1 MDWIHRAGI
10 GYDIHRLVPGRRLV
24 LGGVE
29 IPHPTGLDGH
39 SDADV
44 AAHAIGS
51 ALLGALALGDLGQ
64 HFPPGDPRFAA
75 ISSLVLLERIA
86 ALARDRGA
94 EIVHVDVT
102 VVAEAPRLAP
112 HVQSMRERLAAA
124 LGMVIGQVSV
134 KAATN
139 EGCDAIG
146 RGEAIAAH
154 AVATVRAPA
163 VPVPGS
169 RPS

>member
-1 MDWIHRAGI
+1 MVDWIQRAGI

-29 IPHPTGLDGH
+29 IPHPTGLAGH

-64 HFPPGDPRFAA
+64 HFPPGDPRFAD
-75 ISSLVLLERIA
+75 ISSCVLLERIA
-86 ALARDRGA
+86 ALVRDRGA
-94 EIVHVDVT
+94 EIVNVDVT

-112 HVQSMRERLAAA
+112 HIQSMRERLARA
-124 LGMVIGQVSV
+124 LGVAVARVAV

-154 AVATVRAPA
+154 AVVAVREPA
-163 VPVPGS
+163 GPG
-169 RPS
+169 PGD

>member
-1 MDWIHRAGI
+1 VTDWIQRAGI

-29 IPHPTGLDGH
+29 IPHSTGLAGH

-51 ALLGALALGDLGQ
+51 ALLGALALGDLGH
-64 HFPPGDPRFAA
+64 HFPPGDPRYAEV
-75 ISSLVLLERIA
+75 SSVVLLEQIA
-86 ALARDRGA
+86 AMVRAHGGA
-94 EIVHVDVT
+94 IVNVDVT

-112 HVQSMRERLAAA
+112 HVPAMRKELARA
-124 LGMVIGQVSV
+124 LGVGVEQVAV

-146 RGEAIAAH
+146 RGDAIAAH
-154 AVATVRAPA
+154 AVAAVRVPAAPR
-163 VPVPGS
+163 V
-169 RPS
+169 

>member
-1 MDWIHRAGI
+1 VDWITRAGI
-10 GYDIHRLVPGRRLV
+10 GYDIHRLVTGRPLV

-29 IPHPTGLDGH
+29 IPHPTGLAGH

-51 ALLGALALGDLGQ
+51 ALLGALALGDLGR

-75 ISSLVLLERIA
+75 ISSRVLLERIA
-86 ALARDRGA
+86 ALVRDRGA
-94 EIVHVDVT
+94 EIVNVDVT

-112 HVQSMRERLAAA
+112 HIESMRERLAAS
-124 LGMVIGQVSV
+124 LGVAVGQVSV

-154 AVATVRAPA
+154 AVASVRAPA
-163 VPVPGS
+163 APGP
-169 RPS
+169 RV

>member
-1 MDWIHRAGI
+1 MTDWIQRAGI

-29 IPHPTGLDGH
+29 IPHSTGLAGH

-51 ALLGALALGDLGQ
+51 ALLGALALGDLGH
-64 HFPPGDPRFAA
+64 HFPPGDPRYAD

-86 ALARDRGA
+86 AMVRARGGDIA
-94 EIVHVDVT
+94 NVDVT

-112 HVQSMRERLAAA
+112 HVPAMRGALARA
-124 LGMVIGQVSV
+124 LGVGVGQVAV
-134 KAATN
+134 KATTN
-139 EGCDAIG
+139 ERCDAIG

-154 AVATVRAPA
+154 AVAAVRMPAAPRA
-163 VPVPGS
+163 
-169 RPS
+169 

>member
-1 MDWIHRAGI
+1 MTDWIQRAGI

-29 IPHPTGLDGH
+29 IPHSTGLAGH

-51 ALLGALALGDLGQ
+51 ALLGALALGDLGH
-64 HFPPGDPRFAA
+64 HFPPGDPRYAEV
-75 ISSLVLLERIA
+75 SSVVLLEQIA
-86 ALARDRGA
+86 AMVRAHGGA
-94 EIVHVDVT
+94 IVNVDVT

-112 HVQSMRERLAAA
+112 HVPAMRKELARA
-124 LGMVIGQVSV
+124 LGVGVEQVAV

-146 RGEAIAAH
+146 RGDAIAAH
-154 AVATVRAPA
+154 AVAAVRVPAAPR
-163 VPVPGS
+163 V
-169 RPS
+169 